1 MSYPMVSCNMSK
13 LIPSCTN
20 LLLKVATGRS
30 GGQRLPV
37 LCRAQ
42 NYKVNGAQEFS
53 PWCQTPQILKMASP
67 KIWRPSHLERPT
79 GWGNGKRSPLR
90 HLPKRDRAAW
100 HPMGRLHGSRKRMGA
115 QQKGQ

>member
-1 MSYPMVSCNMSK
+1 MSK

-20 LLLKVATGRS
+20 LLLKVATYRS
-30 GGQRLPV
+30 GGQRLSV
-37 LCRAQ
+37 LRGTQ
-42 NYKVNGAQEFS
+42 THKVAGAQEFS
-53 PWCQTPQILKMASP
+53 TGRKTTSILEMASP